1 MCPLVQSRR
10 PSPRLSEGGG
20 FYIVRHCLTLCS
32 MGRLHSSRRQARRI
46 ARLTMPRRE
55 KLNFFSFPPCN
66 PMGNVIYYAAS
77 RTKRT
82 KKGLDDE
89 TQHLQD
95 DARTE
100 STAHCRCLPEPDAPR
115 TLSQDGEGLEVA
127 TRQDGACHNRG
138 YLRRCRLCRHRIRLS
153 GGDTLTRK
161 EHELWKFLLALP
173 ISP

>member
-20 FYIVRHCLTLCS
+20 FYIVKHPFTPCS
-32 MGRLHSSRRQARRI
+32 MGRQHSSRRQAQCI
-46 ARLTMPRRE
+46 ARLTMPRTE
-55 KLNFFSFPPCN
+55 NLKLFSFPPCN

-89 TQHLQD
+89 NQHLQD

-127 TRQDGACHNRG
+127 TRQDGTRHCRC
-138 YLRRCRLCRHRIRLS
+138 YLRSCRVRRHSIRLS

-161 EHELWKFLLALP
+161 EHEL
-173 ISP
+173 